1 MVVKMT
7 NSFFN
12 FTEAPDFA
20 TAIGATYES
29 VNASYDRR
37 EELERINDKV
47 REKNAEIPLK
57 IIESLI
63 DFAPSAKKMADGI
76 NEKRRQNLLSKG
88 YKDIDQELIDKD
100 KESLKTLFNIGK
112 AEHFIKTAA
121 LGEGDNVTY
130 ETIDLSG
137 PHGARRRLLM
147 ME

>member
-88 YKDIDQELIDKD
+88 YKDIDQ
-100 KESLKTLFNIGK
+100 
-112 AEHFIKTAA
+112 
-121 LGEGDNVTY
+121 
-130 ETIDLSG
+130 
-137 PHGARRRLLM
+137 
-147 ME
+147 